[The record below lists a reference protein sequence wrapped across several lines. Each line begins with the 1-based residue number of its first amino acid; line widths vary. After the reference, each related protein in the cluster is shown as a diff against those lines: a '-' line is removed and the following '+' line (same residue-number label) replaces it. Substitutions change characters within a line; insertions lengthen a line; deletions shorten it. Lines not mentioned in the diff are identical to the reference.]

1 MPADVVEEQINA
13 EADQNETDAIIA
25 EEIAK
30 NPWTDMKR
38 LPKDERPH
46 REGFFELMTRLK
58 NQSDD
63 DKQLK
68 DEEKIKLD
76 KKDIVALFLSAFF
89 TLFLPVVIFLVGIV
103 CLVMALFGF
112 SDSRKKTFTIFQKA
126 SRKSSKKKDFPW
138 CFFII

>member
-1 MPADVVEEQINA
+1 
-13 EADQNETDAIIA
+13 
-25 EEIAK
+25 
-30 NPWTDMKR
+30 MKR

>member
-1 MPADVVEEQINA
+1 
-13 EADQNETDAIIA
+13 
-25 EEIAK
+25 
-30 NPWTDMKR
+30 MKR

-58 NQSDD
+58 NQVDD

-89 TLFLPVVIFLVGIV
+89 SLFLPVVIFLVGIV

-112 SDSRKKTFTIFQKA
+112 FG
-126 SRKSSKKKDFPW
+126 
-138 CFFII
+138 

>member
-1 MPADVVEEQINA
+1 MN
-13 EADQNETDAIIA
+13 
-25 EEIAK
+25 
-30 NPWTDMKR
+30 R

-58 NQSDD
+58 NQPDD

-112 SDSRKKTFTIFQKA
+112 SDSRKKHLQYFKKHHGSQARKKTFRGVFLLFEFCI
-126 SRKSSKKKDFPW
+126 
-138 CFFII
+138 

>member
-1 MPADVVEEQINA
+1 MN
-13 EADQNETDAIIA
+13 
-25 EEIAK
+25 
-30 NPWTDMKR
+30 R

-103 CLVMALFGF
+103 LWHCSDF
-112 SDSRKKTFTIFQKA
+112 SDSRKKHLQYFKKHHGSQARKKTFRGVFLLFEFCI
-126 SRKSSKKKDFPW
+126 
-138 CFFII
+138 

>member
-1 MPADVVEEQINA
+1 
-13 EADQNETDAIIA
+13 
-25 EEIAK
+25 
-30 NPWTDMKR
+30 MKR

-76 KKDIVALFLSAFF
+76 KKDIVALFL
-89 TLFLPVVIFLVGIV
+89 
-103 CLVMALFGF
+103 
-112 SDSRKKTFTIFQKA
+112 
-126 SRKSSKKKDFPW
+126 
-138 CFFII
+138 

>member
-1 MPADVVEEQINA
+1 MN
-13 EADQNETDAIIA
+13 
-25 EEIAK
+25 
-30 NPWTDMKR
+30 R

-58 NQSDD
+58 NQPDD

-112 SDSRKKTFTIFQKA
+112 SDSRKNIYNISKSITEVKQEKKTFRGVFLLFEFCI
-126 SRKSSKKKDFPW
+126 
-138 CFFII
+138 